1 MRPRRAGAGR
11 ISESG
16 NIGKLKPRA
25 TQHAHGSIEARDKM
39 ARANR
44 RENAGIGGSW
54 GESEGI
60 SARPKSPEGI
70 RADKPTPEGQRGRGL
85 IVAPPAMCAPRALF
99 AGGIGRRPEVI
110 APPPL
115 FPALNLP
122 FEAVF
127 QCWRKPTKKRA
138 RLGRNRS
145 PKAPATLRGRAK
157 RGEGEAGAGTPRAH
171 DRWAGTQRERAP
183 SSRGGA
189 TRPNEAPAKHIKE
202 TPAKHTR
209 NHSTTQGAGAQ
220 EERRAHQP
228 KEAQAPRASRQ
239 KRRGL

>member
-11 ISESG
+11 ISESV

-25 TQHAHGSIEARDKM
+25 TQHAHGSIEARDRM

-44 RENAGIGGSW
+44 RENAGIGGSG

-99 AGGIGRRPEVI
+99 AGGIGRRPEVV

-115 FPALNLP
+115 FPAFNLP

-145 PKAPATLRGRAK
+145 PKAPATLRGRA
-157 RGEGEAGAGTPRAH
+157 
-171 DRWAGTQRERAP
+171 
-183 SSRGGA
+183 
-189 TRPNEAPAKHIKE
+189 
-202 TPAKHTR
+202 
-209 NHSTTQGAGAQ
+209 
-220 EERRAHQP
+220 
-228 KEAQAPRASRQ
+228 
-239 KRRGL
+239 